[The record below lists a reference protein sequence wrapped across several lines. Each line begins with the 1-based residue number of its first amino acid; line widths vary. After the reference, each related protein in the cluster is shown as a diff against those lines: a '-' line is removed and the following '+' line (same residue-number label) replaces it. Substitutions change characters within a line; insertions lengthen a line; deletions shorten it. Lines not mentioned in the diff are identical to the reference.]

1 MTAATALTL
10 TAEANVLNR
19 LALRDQLITE
29 HLHLVQAIAGHMQRS
44 MSAHVEVDDLVHAG
58 MMGLFDAATK
68 FQSEKEVSFASYAK
82 HRIRGA
88 ILDSLRQMDFASRD
102 LRKQLKRMQ
111 AVSQELAVRL
121 HREPTEGEVANEM
134 GLDERRWQAL
144 MVDFRNLGGAAKQ
157 QRAERE
163 DQRTPEVPCAP
174 TEVPDQVFAKRQM
187 KNKLGILLQSLP
199 ERYQQV
205 VTMYYEGDM
214 TMKEI
219 GDSLGVNESRVSQIH
234 KNALMRMQMV
244 LTSNGVTSTSA
255 FVQ

>member
-1 MTAATALTL
+1 MTATALTL
-10 TAEANVLNR
+10 TAEANVLSS

-29 HLHLVQAIAGHMQRS
+29 HLHLVRAIASHMQRS

-68 FQSEKEVSFASYAK
+68 FQSEKEVSFAGYAK

-102 LRKQLKRMQ
+102 LRKRLKRVQ
-111 AVSQELAVRL
+111 SVSQELAVRL
-121 HREPTEGEVANEM
+121 HREPTEAEVASEM
-134 GLDERRWQAL
+134 GLDQRRWQAL
-144 MVDFRNLGGAAKQ
+144 MVDFRNLGTMAQQ
-157 QRAERE
+157 QRPERE
-163 DQRTPEVPCAP
+163 DQRTTEIPCAP

-187 KNKLGILLQSLP
+187 KNKLSTVLQSLP
-199 ERYQQV
+199 ERQKQV
-205 VTMYYEGDM
+205 VTMYYEGNM

-219 GDSLGVNESRVSQIH
+219 GDNLGINESRVSQIH
-234 KNALMRMQMV
+234 KSALLRMQVV
-244 LTSNGVTSTSA
+244 LSSNGVTSTSA